1 MTILVVASRNAGK
14 IAEIRRLLDDVGLE
28 IELKSVA
35 EFDLPDVE
43 ETGDSFEAN
52 ALLKARTIAV
62 ATGYPAIADDSGLA
76 VDALDGA
83 PGIFSARWSGS
94 HGNDRANISK
104 LLDDLRDVPAG
115 NRNGRFIAAISLV
128 LPNGEE
134 ITARGELPGTI
145 RFEAIGENGFG
156 YDPIFQPE
164 GETRTL
170 AQMAPAEKDAISHR
184 ARALRD
190 LAPKIGPFIHG

>member
-1 MTILVVASRNAGK
+1 
-14 IAEIRRLLDDVGLE
+14 
-28 IELKSVA
+28 
-35 EFDLPDVE
+35 
-43 ETGDSFEAN
+43 
-52 ALLKARTIAV
+52 
-62 ATGYPAIADDSGLA
+62 
-76 VDALDGA
+76 
-83 PGIFSARWSGS
+83 
-94 HGNDRANISK
+94 
-104 LLDDLRDVPAG
+104 
-115 NRNGRFIAAISLV
+115 ISLV

>member
-94 HGNDRANISK
+94 HGNDR
-104 LLDDLRDVPAG
+104 
-115 NRNGRFIAAISLV
+115 
-128 LPNGEE
+128 
-134 ITARGELPGTI
+134 
-145 RFEAIGENGFG
+145 
-156 YDPIFQPE
+156 
-164 GETRTL
+164 
-170 AQMAPAEKDAISHR
+170 
-184 ARALRD
+184 
-190 LAPKIGPFIHG
+190 

>member
-94 HGNDRANISK
+94 HGNDRANIAK
-104 LLDDLRDVPAG
+104 LLDDLRDVPVG